1 MAKIDFQAKW
11 NKMSWYQRADVLY
24 ARADAFCCIEDIN
37 KLYDLLQEAT
47 RKHEKV
53 KHLREDIE
61 TKLAIL
67 QYCEY
72 KLQEVWCVKEDKNYH
87 TYWMAPKACTCPKM
101 DNMDRL
107 GFGRIIS
114 GDCPLHGSH
123 PCWKTKGK

>member
-11 NKMSWYQRADVLY
+11 NKMDWHQRADVLY
-24 ARADAFCCIEDIN
+24 ARAHAFWCIGDIN
-37 KLYDLLQEAT
+37 NLYVLLQKAL
-47 RKHEKV
+47 RKHSNITYIRK
-53 KHLREDIE
+53 DIK
-61 TKLAIL
+61 TKLDIL
-67 QYCEY
+67 EACEF
-72 KLQEVWCVKEDKNYH
+72 KLQKLWGVKKDKNYH

-107 GFGRIIS
+107 GYGRIIA